1 MTVIIVKLPRFRNLL
16 YKPHRVVRRLA
27 AQKVAFKLLGWKWW
41 MLLVW
46 NKDCRFLTMQLA
58 KKDTSKYAKTELFL
72 EKVNLLLVPYV
83 IKPYL
88 LPPYP
93 YKYICCPTLPWSY
106 SIFLTIFQLFLN
118 NICLSNV
125 CIKKSCWVGQSLSS
139 SFSYYPAV
147 FFFSPCL
154 SPEKETQGHVF
165 LSFLSTFMLK
175 NQKIAQTHSLANNWT
190 GVSSRWM
197 TASANDTVV
206 VSFASFQKDEGIISW
221 LYIPRSSFITN
232 HYELGSVFKM

>member
-16 YKPHRVVRRLA
+16 CKPHRFVRRLA

-58 KKDTSKYAKTELFL
+58 KKDTSKYAKAELFL
-72 EKVNLLLVPYV
+72 EKVSLLLVPYV

-93 YKYICCPTLPWSY
+93 YKYICCPTLPWSH

-118 NICLSNV
+118 NICLSNF
-125 CIKKSCWVGQSLSS
+125 CTKKVVGLVNLYRHLFHIIPQ
-139 SFSYYPAV
+139 FS
-147 FFFSPCL
+147 FFFL
-154 SPEKETQGHVF
+154 HAY
-165 LSFLSTFMLK
+165 L
-175 NQKIAQTHSLANNWT
+175 
-190 GVSSRWM
+190 
-197 TASANDTVV
+197 
-206 VSFASFQKDEGIISW
+206 
-221 LYIPRSSFITN
+221 
-232 HYELGSVFKM
+232 